1 MITPII
7 GSQASRLH
15 APKVGNPLSDKPDAE
30 LTPGRMPAL
39 RKNRQRGATLVV
51 SLIMLVVLTLLAVSG
66 IRSSSVNLRIAGN
79 MQMQAEASAAAQQA
93 IEEVISN
100 TNFTLLKPAVKT
112 VDSYTV
118 TFDQPVCQSAK
129 PVTKVDPGLPA
140 DGSCLG
146 STGSPYCYWTTW
158 DIAASAIDP
167 KTGATTKL
175 HQGISVLAG
184 KNAVLQFC
192 GL

>member
-15 APKVGNPLSDKPDAE
+15 A
-30 LTPGRMPAL
+30 GRMPAFH
-39 RKNRQRGATLVV
+39 KNRQRGATLVV

-100 TNFTLLKPAVKT
+100 TDFTLAAPAPKT
-112 VDSYTV
+112 IGFYTV
-118 TFDQPVCQSAK
+118 TFVPPVCQSSR
-129 PVTKVDPGLPA
+129 PVARDDPGLPD

-146 STGSPYCYWTTW
+146 SAGATYCYWTTW
-158 DIAASAIDP
+158 DIAATASDT
-167 KTGATTKL
+167 KTGATTTL
-175 HQGISVLAG
+175 LQGISVLAG
-184 KNAVLQFC
+184 KNAALRFC
-192 GL
+192 GA

>member
-15 APKVGNPLSDKPDAE
+15 A
-30 LTPGRMPAL
+30 GRMPAL
-39 RKNRQRGATLVV
+39 RKNRQRGAVLIV

-100 TNFTLLKPAVKT
+100 TNFTLAAPAPKPVGL
-112 VDSYTV
+112 YTV
-118 TFDQPVCQSAK
+118 TFDPPVCQSAK

-184 KNAVLQFC
+184 KNAALKFC
-192 GL
+192 GV